1 MGPKTWWARSEG
13 GVRAGCRTWGEGQ
26 AHSCPAAVVC
36 ALLDDADG
44 ARAPRGRSETRPYAP
59 QLSFWLRVRWVQI
72 PHFLL
77 QISSSAA

>member
-1 MGPKTWWARSEG
+1 MGPKTWWAK
-13 GVRAGCRTWGEGQ
+13 
-26 AHSCPAAVVC
+26 
-36 ALLDDADG
+36 
-44 ARAPRGRSETRPYAP
+44 APRGRSETRPYAP